1 MLITGGFNIG
11 YTGHNSS
18 ELYLP
23 SSGKSCIIPGHDK
36 FETVHTQ
43 DNLLVC
49 GGSDCLLWSSITGS
63 WNKTITGQPKRTYHV
78 SWSPSPEIGT
88 YLIGGANL
96 RGKVTKQKLSSL
108 VPKPLDS
115 PQYP

>member
-1 MLITGGFNIG
+1 MAELRFCLSAIAVHPSSQGLNT
-11 YTGHNSS
+11 S

-23 SSGKSCIIPGHDK
+23 SSDKSCTVPGHDK
-36 FETVHTQ
+36 FQSPHTQ

-63 WNKTITGQPKRTYHV
+63 WNETITGQPIRTYHV

-96 RGKVTKQKLSSL
+96 RGKVTKQKLSS
-108 VPKPLDS
+108 P
-115 PQYP
+115 